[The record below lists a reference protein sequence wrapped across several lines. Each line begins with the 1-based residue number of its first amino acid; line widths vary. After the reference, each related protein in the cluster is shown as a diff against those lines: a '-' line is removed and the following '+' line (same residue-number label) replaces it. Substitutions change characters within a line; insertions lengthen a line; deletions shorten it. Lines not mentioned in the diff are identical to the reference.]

1 MPAEMLISG
10 HLKRMFAQTFN
21 LSYTLTL
28 VSQEC
33 FHSHSA
39 AQKSSTKIIPRFLIF
54 LIARSSE
61 LGDFFYFSCL
71 FPVGKSKN
79 HGLVSCY
86 HLLPDF
92 QSCNKRQQQQAQSRR
107 IEILMTG
114 VYNGLSYFHLLWKI
128 AFFKNQNFLPLN
140 LFRIMNML
148 NSSRQNSIES

>member
-10 HLKRMFAQTFN
+10 HLKRMFTQTFN
-21 LSYTLTL
+21 LSYALTL

-39 AQKSSTKIIPRFLIF
+39 AQKSSTKITPRFLIF

-71 FPVGKSKN
+71 FPAGKSKN
-79 HGLVSCY
+79 RGLVSCY

-92 QSCNKRQQQQAQSRR
+92 QSCSKRQQQQAQRR
-107 IEILMTG
+107 IEISMTG
-114 VYNGLSYFHLLWKI
+114 VYNGLSYSHRLWKT

-140 LFRIMNML
+140 LFGIMNML